1 MFSISDRFTADVQK
15 TKKGLSANLIFDCGT
30 IPKKLMEQK
39 KRKKSGKNG
48 KGEPKSFDKHFS
60 IIFSCYNQSLFSGR
74 ETGH

>member
-39 KRKKSGKNG
+39 KKKEIRQKW
-48 KGEPKSFDKHFS
+48 KGRTKK
-60 IIFSCYNQSLFSGR
+60 L
-74 ETGH
+74 